1 MGISAFSLFRTVPPG
16 LESQIMP
23 DGMQPEQPG
32 PLPFNAPQAAAMS
45 VPSPKEG
52 LKAKGRVEIQQA
64 LQLLKKNLD
73 PNIFEVHGQEWK
85 ALDASIRSLSKLVGQ
100 EQGKEVSQAG
110 LRQIASALS
119 PKGMAGI
126 MGGGAPGGGMSPGGP
141 MPMALGMGR

>member
-1 MGISAFSLFRTVPPG
+1 
-16 LESQIMP
+16 
-23 DGMQPEQPG
+23 
-32 PLPFNAPQAAAMS
+32 MS
-45 VPSPKEG
+45 IPSPKEG

-110 LRQIASALS
+110 LKQIASALS
-119 PKGMAGI
+119 PKGMSGI
-126 MGGGAPGGGMSPGGP
+126 MGAMGGGGAPGGGMPMAGP
-141 MPMALGMGR
+141 APMALGG